1 MTRNYRQIPLAVLAV
16 LLPWSL
22 HVQAERD
29 VLSSQ
34 NEAWKEKYEKLVPVK
49 VTSHSGL
56 PDQYGRFGRMW
67 VAAKVGSRNQSSGE
81 SGR

>member
-1 MTRNYRQIPLAVLAV
+1 MKINLRQLPLL
-16 LLPWSL
+16 LLTFCLPWSL

-29 VLSSQ
+29 VFSSQ
-34 NEAWKEKYEKLVPVK
+34 NKAWKEKYEKLVPVK

-56 PDQYGRFGRMW
+56 PDQYGRFGHSW
-67 VAAKVGSRNQSSGE
+67 IAAKIKGRLSSSEE